1 MYSNNNDIS
10 KIDEEEEI
18 FLRELLKEF
27 YHQLI
32 TINNYSNYENI
43 LKDWMKEF
51 FDNQENKDPE
61 IVLKLMEN
69 HKENKNWFSSLIG
82 FFYEY
87 YINDSNIYI
96 NKNKSLELYMISIN
110 NNKNNNNKD
119 NNNDE
124 EEEEDENKTS
134 MYQLINII
142 IGKYLLSLYYYKD
155 IILNK
160 RKLISKEFNNLEN
173 VQVMSH
179 NQYENFNGLKISI
192 CNDEINTIE
201 KYFESFDKSSNN
213 NQIDLTKEKE
223 KLVELNNLGFCYQY
237 GMGKVKDDFKAF
249 EFYLQSAEGG
259 NLGAQNNLGYCY
271 QNGIGIIKDEKKAIE
286 WYLKAANGGNLEAQF
301 NLGICY
307 QYGIGV
313 DEDSKKAFIWY
324 YKSAKEEYS
333 PAQNMLGNCY
343 EDEIGTENDLE
354 KAVYWY
360 KKAAENGNKFAQYN
374 LGNCYD
380 DGEGV
385 EKDEI
390 KAFKYY
396 KKSAYQGY
404 LNAQFLLG
412 LCYHKGIGTEINKTR
427 AIKLYKMAAKRGHQI
442 AKLTLEYFKYLDK
455 DL

>member
-10 KIDEEEEI
+10 KIDDEEEI

-87 YINDSNIYI
+87 DINDSNIYI

-237 GMGKVKDDFKAF
+237 GMG
-249 EFYLQSAEGG
+249 
-259 NLGAQNNLGYCY
+259 
-271 QNGIGIIKDEKKAIE
+271 IIKDEKKAIE

-343 EDEIGTENDLE
+343 QDEIGTENDLE

-455 DL
+455 DLDFNKK